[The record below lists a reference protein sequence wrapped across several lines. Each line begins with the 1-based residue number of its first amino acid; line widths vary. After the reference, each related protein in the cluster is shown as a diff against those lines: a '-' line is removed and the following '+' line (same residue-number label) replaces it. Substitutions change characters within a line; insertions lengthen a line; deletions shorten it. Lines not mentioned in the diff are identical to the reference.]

1 MSTARRATLA
11 VLGAALLFGTTGTS
25 QALGPDGT
33 TPLGLGTL
41 RIAVGAVALWV
52 LARAVPR
59 PRSLG
64 RDPWLHLLGA
74 IGVAGYQPTFFTGTA
89 RCGVALGTVVALGSG
104 PLFAGILE
112 GLWLRRRPARS
123 WWTATAVTVTGGAL
137 LVLAGGGGARA
148 DALGVLAA
156 LGAGLS
162 YAVYALAAK
171 GLIERGMSSTMALA
185 WPFTLGAA
193 LLLPFAVVAQPLGWA
208 ATLGGAVLLA
218 HLGVATVGV
227 AYFLYGYGLR
237 TLDTSTAVTLTL
249 AEPLTAALLGVAV
262 LGERLGALGWAG
274 AALVVVGLAMAGGLF
289 ERAGRG
295 RAGAQE
301 PAALRS

>member
-74 IGVAGYQPTFFTGTA
+74 IGVAGYQ
-89 RCGVALGTVVALGSG
+89 
-104 PLFAGILE
+104 LE

-295 RAGAQE
+295 RASAQE